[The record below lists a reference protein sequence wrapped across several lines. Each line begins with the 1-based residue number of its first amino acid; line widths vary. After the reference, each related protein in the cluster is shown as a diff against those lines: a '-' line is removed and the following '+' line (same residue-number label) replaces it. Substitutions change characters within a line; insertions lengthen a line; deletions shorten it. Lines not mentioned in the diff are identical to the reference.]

1 VTFRLMQAV
10 HPVMA
15 IAGGGSIVN
24 LGSAAGTAGQVTFG
38 AYGGAK
44 EAIRGMSKWRHWNST
59 PTASA

>member
-1 VTFRLMQAV
+1 MQAV